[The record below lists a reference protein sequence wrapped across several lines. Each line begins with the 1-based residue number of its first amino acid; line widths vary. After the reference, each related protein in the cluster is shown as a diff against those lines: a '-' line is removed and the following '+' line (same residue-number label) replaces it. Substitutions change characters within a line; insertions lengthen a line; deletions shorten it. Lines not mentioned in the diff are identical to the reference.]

1 MNNLKDIKTNYIKY
15 FQLIVMLIV
24 LITSFIIY
32 NLYLYKINMEKL
44 FLQDNI
50 KTQEIAYNSS
60 IEKYRLITSYIFERE
75 INKPEVLQL
84 LEQIQTSDDE
94 NEKRYLKGIFYQK
107 LFPIYEHLKEQGV
120 RQFHFHTKDNKSFL
134 RFANPSKFGDNLE
147 KSRKSIKYVNETENR
162 ISIFETGVFLS
173 GFRNIFPLVYK
184 GKKLGSVE
192 ISLTLK
198 TMIDALEK
206 FDERKEYLFIL
217 NKKLIESKIDEE
229 EKYLYTTSKISS
241 DFTIEDNNNM
251 LLNSPLPLTEQVTKL
266 NKEIFSDEDLK
277 KSLLNKE
284 HISKIIKIE
293 DKTYNIVFSPLIGF
307 ENILEGYLISYSVTE
322 TVPGIISFFPF
333 FILLVL
339 FIMTILLLL
348 LQILK
353 NKSQELISEK
363 NWFSNISNSI
373 TDGICVTNDEAIIV
387 YVNPMA
393 CELLGYKENELLGQN
408 AHYLFHYH
416 NKNDHIFQ
424 ENCSILKEINS
435 KAIYRSEDEYFKIKN
450 GDIIPVEISVKK
462 ISYGQKN
469 EIITVFRDLTI
480 RKELETKTKL
490 LKKAL
495 ESCSDSIIITDK
507 YANIIWTNPAFEELT
522 GFKRSE
528 AKGKKPKELIKSNLQ
543 SKEFYKNLW
552 DTILSKKPWKGELI
566 NKRKNNSL
574 YHEELSI
581 TPVLDSFDEIKY
593 FIAIKQDIT
602 DKKNKEKEIEF
613 LAFNDFLT
621 NLPNRKNFNDKF
633 TQVLKSLNTQEK
645 YVALLFLDL
654 DKFKILNDTKGHDY
668 GDELLK
674 EASKRLSHSIRNSDF
689 VARLGGD
696 EFVIILDILPKGY
709 EQAKEIC
716 KKISTK
722 ILENIR
728 EPFLLHDYTYSLTT
742 SIGIYIFNNSFE
754 SMQEIVNKSDLA
766 LYEAKK
772 NEGNRYF
779 IYESE

>member
-1 MNNLKDIKTNYIKY
+1 MKTNYIKY
-15 FQLIVMLIV
+15 FQLIVVLIV

-32 NLYLYKINMEKL
+32 NLYLYKKNMEKL
-44 FLQDNI
+44 FSQDNI

-60 IEKYRLITSYIFERE
+60 IEKYRLITSYIFEKE

-84 LEQIQTSDDE
+84 LEKIQTSSDE
-94 NEKRYLKGIFYQK
+94 NEKRYLKGTFYQN

-120 RQFHFHTKDNKSFL
+120 RQFHFHTKDNQSFL
-134 RFANPSKFGDNLE
+134 RFSNPSKFGDDLE
-147 KSRKSIKYVNETENR
+147 KSRKSIKYVNETGNR

-173 GFRNIFPLVYK
+173 GFRNIFPLMYK
-184 GKKLGSVE
+184 GQKLGSVE

-198 TMIDALEK
+198 TMIDALER
-206 FDERKEYLFIL
+206 FDERKEYLFVL
-217 NKKLIESKIDEE
+217 NKKLIESKTDEDQ
-229 EKYLYTTSKISS
+229 KYLYTTSKISS
-241 DFTIEDNNNM
+241 DFVIEDNNNM
-251 LLNSPLPLTEQVTKL
+251 LLNSPLALTEEVNKL
-266 NKEIFSDEDLK
+266 NKKIFFDREIQ

-284 HISKIIKIE
+284 YISKIIKLE
-293 DKTYNIVFSPLIGF
+293 DKTYSLLFFPLIGL
-307 ENILEGYLISYSVTE
+307 EDSLEGYLISYAITE
-322 TVPGIISFFPF
+322 TVPGIISFFPLF
-333 FILLVL
+333 VLLVL
-339 FIMTILLLL
+339 FIMTILLIL

-373 TDGICVTNDEAIIV
+373 TEGIYVTNADAIIT

-416 NKNDHIFQ
+416 NKNDYIFQ
-424 ENCSILKEINS
+424 EDCSIFKEINS
-435 KAIYRSEDEYFKIKN
+435 KHIYKSEDEYFKIKN
-450 GDIIPVEISVKK
+450 GNIIPVEISARKT
-462 ISYGQKN
+462 SSGNKN
-469 EIITVFRDLTI
+469 EIITIFRDLSI
-480 RKELETKTKL
+480 RKELEVRAKL

-495 ESCSDSIIITDK
+495 DSCSDSIIITDIN
-507 YANIIWTNPAFEELT
+507 ANIIWANPAFENLT
-522 GFKRSE
+522 GFEISE
-528 AKGKKPKELIKSNLQ
+528 IKGKKPKELVKSDLQ

-566 NKRKNNSL
+566 NKRKDNSL

-602 DKKNKEKEIEF
+602 DKKNKEIEIEHF
-613 LAFNDFLT
+613 AFNDFLT

-633 TQVLKSLNTQEK
+633 AQVLKSLNTQEK
-645 YVALLFLDL
+645 YIALLFLDL
-654 DKFKILNDTKGHDY
+654 DKFKVLNDTKGHDY

-674 EASKRLSHSIRNSDF
+674 EASKRLSHSIRSSDF

-696 EFVIILDILPKGY
+696 EFVIILDILPKDY

-716 KKISTK
+716 EKISTK

-728 EPFLLHDYTYSLTT
+728 QPFLLHDYTYSLTT

-754 SMQEIVNKSDLA
+754 SMKEIVNKSDLA